1 MKDFVSVIITA
12 YNRQKYLGSA
22 LNSVINQTLDK
33 DKFETVVI
41 KNFEFNEINNRNIIY
56 IYDNQEYL
64 GEKIYKGLHESR
76 GDIICLLDD
85 DDMYSKDKLERVTS
99 FFKAFNPIFYH
110 NNFVTIDDKGN
121 EIKIVEDYLKIPPYA
136 SFSLPEFT
144 LALEDNRKTNI
155 RNLLKLNV
163 NFNSSSICVRRE
175 ILENSSQYLKKIKAI
190 IDSFIFYSSLLSEGN
205 ILLDPAKLTYYRIHS
220 LQTSSGNTKNI
231 KEYKESFSNLF
242 KKAVEDFYVIMEMLN
257 GKISENINETV
268 NEELLRY
275 KLLYKIFSG
284 NNISIK
290 TKFNIR
296 LINYYL
302 LSLLPTFLRNL
313 YIKDQYNRT
322 KKVRSFQVKNS
333 NIF

>member
-12 YNRQKYLGSA
+12 YNRQKYLGYA
-22 LNSVINQTLDK
+22 LNSVLNQTLDK
-33 DKFETVVI
+33 DKFEIVVI
-41 KNFEFNEINNRNIIY
+41 TNFEFNKPNYKNIID

-64 GEKIYKGLHESR
+64 GEKIYKGLHESK

-85 DDMYSKDKLERVTS
+85 DDMYREDKLERVTS
-99 FFKAFNPIFYH
+99 FFKTFYPIYYH

-121 EIKIVEDYLKIPPYA
+121 EIKIIEEYLKIPPYA
-136 SFSLPEFT
+136 SFNLPEFT
-144 LALEDNRKTNI
+144 LAIENNRKTDI

-175 ILENSSQYLKKIKAI
+175 ILENNAQYLRKIKAV
-190 IDSFIFYSSLLSEGN
+190 IDSFIFYSSLLLEGN
-205 ILLDPAKLTYYRIHS
+205 ILLDPARLTYYRIHT

-231 KEYKESFSNLF
+231 KEYKDSFSNLF
-242 KKAVEDFYVIMEMLN
+242 KKAVEDFYIITEMLN
-257 GKISENINETV
+257 GKINENILEIV

-284 NNISIK
+284 NNILIK
-290 TKFNIR
+290 TKFNIH
-296 LINYYL
+296 LLNYYL
-302 LSLLPTFLRNL
+302 LSLLPTFLGNL

-322 KKVRSFQVKNS
+322 KKVRSFQVKSS